1 MTSYQNA
8 VQALKQCVKDA
19 IDNDVNPSL
28 QSEIWRHYQ
37 GMKAI
42 AEQIPERKT
51 EYTFSINDEGSIS
64 ISSGYYDP
72 DSNINFAADTVP
84 LDFGDSYGRDVIT
97 FS

>member
-1 MTSYQNA
+1 MENNVDA
-8 VQALKQCVKDA
+8 ALQC
-19 IDNDVNPSL
+19 
-28 QSEIWRHYQ
+28 EIWRHYQ

-42 AEQIPERKT
+42 AKQLPEST
-51 EYTFSINDEGSIS
+51 EYTFSINGDNIT

-84 LDFGDSYGRDVIT
+84 IDFGDTYGKDVIT

>member
-1 MTSYQNA
+1 MNSYQNA

-19 IDNDVNPSL
+19 IDNDVNPNL

-42 AEQIPERKT
+42 AEKLPEET
-51 EYTFSINDEGSIS
+51 EYTFSINGDNIT
-64 ISSGYYDP
+64 ISSGYYAP

-84 LDFGDSYGRDVIT
+84 IDFGDSYGRDVIT